1 MTPTRERFV
10 IIEVIKRHRKRRT
23 SGQPSYAGR
32 KSADSEHVEPNAGSV
47 AKTATGALA
56 KPAADTPP
64 AATGATRPS
73 TPSAP
78 SVAGGAAR
86 RAGTPAWLLKASVE
100 SIFIIVSILLALAV
114 DSWHN
119 DAENRALARESLEI
133 FEREIRLNAA
143 RVADIVPYNIGLR
156 DVVAEMAAEPE
167 RVVEMQSI
175 VEGLE
180 PTFLLSTAWETAL
193 ATGAL
198 RHLDVQ
204 TVSALSWTY
213 SQQQRFRE
221 ESRAGLPRLRVTAGM
236 TEEERL
242 EQIHQAHAYL
252 SSISRLEQDL
262 HVAFLEAI
270 RQIEITLGDRAPG
283 DTGGALTVLE

>member
-1 MTPTRERFV
+1 
-10 IIEVIKRHRKRRT
+10 
-23 SGQPSYAGR
+23 
-32 KSADSEHVEPNAGSV
+32 
-47 AKTATGALA
+47 
-56 KPAADTPP
+56 
-64 AATGATRPS
+64 
-73 TPSAP
+73 
-78 SVAGGAAR
+78 VAGGAAR
-86 RAGTPAWLLKASVE
+86 RAATPAWLLKASVE

-143 RVADIVPYNIGLR
+143 RVADIVPYHIGLR